1 MLTLM
6 IAEASHVMPF
16 EHIHSK
22 QIQCVAGGEL
32 TFPKAPFR
40 ESGFGSTTYGV
51 LGYRNV
57 ETQEPT
63 DESFDLE
70 SRLAMLCDK
79 LRARY

>member
-1 MLTLM
+1 MLTLL
-6 IAEASHVMPF
+6 IAEASHIMPF
-16 EHIHSK
+16 DNIHSK

-32 TFPKAPFR
+32 SFAKAPFR
-40 ESGFGSTTYGV
+40 ESGFGSTTYGA

-57 ETQEPT
+57 ETQEPK
-63 DESFDLE
+63 DDSFDLE

>member
-1 MLTLM
+1 M
-6 IAEASHVMPF
+6 IADVSQIMPF
-16 EHIHSK
+16 DNHSK

-32 TFPKAPFR
+32 TFVKAPFR

-57 ETQEPT
+57 ESQEPKE
-63 DESFDLE
+63 ESFDLD